1 MAREAG
7 SAWPR
12 APLPARTGRRAR
24 VNPLPREYPR
34 VPPPRAYRAARQRG
48 KGGAGRRTTCDTLP
62 REWGKGGASH
72 APFPRVRGG
81 AAKGEGMPGA
91 ACEWGRVEPGVACPR
106 DPRAYGVARPR
117 GKGRGGGV
125 PRVPGGAKREGEEGG
140 GDAERRGG
148 VPSCAPLPRE
158 WGREGP
164 GSGVPHVPPFRAN
177 GVVRRG
183 KGKRAGRSALVVP
196 LPREWGREGRGV
208 VCPCVSPFRASCLR
222 TPPVPREWGGTAKG
236 EGRGRGVAC
245 LACPLSART
254 GRRSGEREAA
264 ALCALPREW
273 GRKGPGG
280 RVPSCAPF
288 PGGAAKWEGEGR
300 GPRALVC
307 PLSARMGC
315 HGQGKGGRWHALVR
329 PLPRKRGGADGREGR
344 AREAEGHCVPY
355 LRAKGA
361 AAVNAR
367 EGWVGGRLTSCA
379 PLCARCGASA
389 CPLASLFDANG
400 VDEGGEEAGKEAEAT
415 RACHV
420 SASAYVAGTFCF
432 RHRNR
437 VCKERPL
444 PLLPPPP
451 HPRHPPISAAVPIC
465 VEGRKR
471 AGPCITRRPVRAQTG
486 VHQERGRTRKGGA
499 HEGMP
504 PPLPPVRVTPPAQK
518 GGARGRV
525 VWAPMSRLPPSPP
538 PVPLSAP
545 PIRTEGM
552 HMRAPGHAATAV
564 PHSRGRGDAAP
575 SPSPVPPFPPWR
587 KGAHKG
593 MPPLS
598 PLPPLD
604 RHAREGTLPPAPP
617 LTAPPPPHPSTFAR
631 QRGAPHA
638 AAPSPLTSP
647 PHTRGKG
654 AREGIRAEGGACGHA
669 APYAREECTRGH
681 TTPGP
686 SHPRRP
692 QPPFPLDLTTP
703 YAREGG
709 TRRPGPSLPHS
720 CGRGAYD
727 TAPLSRVAPA
737 SLPFPLRA
745 TCEGK
750 PPHPVAPRLRG
761 KGRTRPSRPRLPTC
775 RAAGPARSQC
785 ARVHRAI
792 VQLRQKIDVA

>member
-1 MAREAG
+1 
-7 SAWPR
+7 
-12 APLPARTGRRAR
+12 
-24 VNPLPREYPR
+24 
-34 VPPPRAYRAARQRG
+34 
-48 KGGAGRRTTCDTLP
+48 
-62 REWGKGGASH
+62 
-72 APFPRVRGG
+72 
-81 AAKGEGMPGA
+81 MPGA

-125 PRVPGGAKREGEEGG
+125 PRVPGGAKREGEEGE

-177 GVVRRG
+177 GVARRG
-183 KGKRAGRSALVVP
+183 KGKRAGQSALVVP
-196 LPREWGREGRGV
+196 LPREWGREGPRGRV
-208 VCPCVSPFRASCLR
+208 PLCVPFPRVLPSHA
-222 TPPVPREWGGTAKG
+222 PVPREWGGTAKG

-245 LACPLSART
+245 LACPLSVRT

-280 RVPSCAPF
+280 RVPSRAPF

-315 HGQGKGGRWHALVR
+315 RGQGKGGRWHALVR
-329 PLPRKRGGADGREGR
+329 PPSAQTWWRGRERREGPGGR
-344 AREAEGHCVPY
+344 GALCAPY

-367 EGWVGGRLTSCA
+367 EGWVGGRLTLCA

-400 VDEGGEEAGKEAEAT
+400 VDKGGEEAGKEAEAT
-415 RACHV
+415 RTCHV

-432 RHRNR
+432 RHRK

-451 HPRHPPISAAVPIC
+451 HPRRPPISAAVPIC

-486 VHQERGRTRKGGA
+486 VHQGKSLLIPPSPALTAAPFERRKGAHKERGRTRTRRPGPHVPSPSFAPSRSPVRATHSHRRDA
-499 HEGMP
+499 HEGTRHR
-504 PPLPPVRVTPPAQK
+504 PLPLFP
-518 GGARGRV
+518 
-525 VWAPMSRLPPSPP
+525 
-538 PVPLSAP
+538 AP
-545 PIRTEGM
+545 PFPF
-552 HMRAPGHAATAV
+552 AQGHAATAV
-564 PHSRGRGDAAP
+564 PRSRGRGDAAP

-593 MPPLS
+593 TPPLS

-617 LTAPPPPHPSTFAR
+617 LTAPPPPHPSAFAR

-647 PHTRGKG
+647 PRTRGKG
-654 AREGIRAEGGACGHA
+654 AREGIRTEGGARGHA

-692 QPPFPLDLTTP
+692 RPPFPLDLTAP

-750 PPHPVAPRLRG
+750 PPHPVAPRSRG
-761 KGRTRPSRPRLPTC
+761 KGRTRPS
-775 RAAGPARSQC
+775 
-785 ARVHRAI
+785 
-792 VQLRQKIDVA
+792 